1 MKTWKKAASMLMAA
15 TMVGSMAACGTPPE
29 EPLTNTQLATNYA
42 ETLNKTLAETKS
54 LKISASVD
62 ITATGRF
69 FGADGET
76 FDETKTTVEK
86 MAGDF
91 ELVLSQDA
99 QGTYSVQMKAEMQQG
114 EGEEQQT
121 MVFEAIVVG
130 QYAYTRDYIATENA
144 TTELWEKA
152 DMGASLNIEML
163 ASQMLGM
170 PWSDIEDM
178 FNANEFV
185 QMQVSA
191 NQALVSNLYA
201 MLEAGQITNGAVNAT
216 LDITDEVEGWVEYIN
231 GVDETTKTVGA
242 FIDETAAK
250 LGMPISY
257 ATIVDEIAR
266 SGEKTV
272 ADMIDIL
279 DSFAE
284 QQLGMTLQELKDELV
299 NSDMTVQQLFD
310 SFVASQQPEPTTAE
324 EVPEDT
330 QPESAWISFVE
341 TLNTMKAVK
350 MAEMDMI
357 LPEIP
362 IESVEKIAFTGGLQ
376 FNDKGTALTA
386 FNFGVGINLNI
397 AITESVEDAGED
409 VVVQIGVG
417 NADINFALTFA
428 EFSTTAVVIA
438 PPAADQIATDGQ
450 VE

>member
-42 ETLNKTLAETKS
+42 ETLNKTLEETKS

-76 FDETKTTVEK
+76 FDETKTTVSRT
-86 MAGDF
+86 AGSF
-91 ELVLSQDA
+91 EIVLSQDA
-99 QGTYSVQMKAEMQQG
+99 QGEYSMQMTAQMQST
-114 EGEEQQT
+114 EGDDKET
-121 MVFEAIVVG
+121 MIFEAIVVG
-130 QYAYTRDYIATENA
+130 QYAYTRDYIAEIT
-144 TTELWEKA
+144 TTELWEKT

-231 GVDETTKTVGA
+231 GVDETTKTVGT

-272 ADMIDIL
+272 
-279 DSFAE
+279 
-284 QQLGMTLQELKDELV
+284 
-299 NSDMTVQQLFD
+299 
-310 SFVASQQPEPTTAE
+310 
-324 EVPEDT
+324 
-330 QPESAWISFVE
+330 
-341 TLNTMKAVK
+341 
-350 MAEMDMI
+350 
-357 LPEIP
+357 P
-362 IESVEKIAFTGGLQ
+362 I
-376 FNDKGTALTA
+376 
-386 FNFGVGINLNI
+386 
-397 AITESVEDAGED
+397 
-409 VVVQIGVG
+409 
-417 NADINFALTFA
+417 
-428 EFSTTAVVIA
+428 
-438 PPAADQIATDGQ
+438 
-450 VE
+450 